1 MKTNKRFV
9 MLTFCIKCC
18 KIVCYCNITL
28 EEKRENS
35 QPNYSQKQ
43 NPTVTTPTTE
53 YGNIFTT
60 FDFFFFFNFTKLHL
74 NC

>member
-28 EEKRENS
+28 KEKRENS